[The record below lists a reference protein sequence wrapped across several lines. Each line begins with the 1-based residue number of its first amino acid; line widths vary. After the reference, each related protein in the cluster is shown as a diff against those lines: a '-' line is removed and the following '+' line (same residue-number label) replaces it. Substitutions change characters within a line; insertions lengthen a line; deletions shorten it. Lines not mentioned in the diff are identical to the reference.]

1 MYEGVHH
8 GEEHPDV
15 VHLDVGCA
23 RQGLGYS
30 DEAETIKM
38 IIVLN
43 FFISIFCVS
52 RP

>member
-15 VHLDVGCA
+15 VHLNVGCG

-30 DEAETIKM
+30 DEAEQ
-38 IIVLN
+38 
-43 FFISIFCVS
+43 
-52 RP
+52 